1 MLRGVKNQKN
11 LQKNI
16 RTTEDSFIKA
26 EDSLVFESTFGG
38 RLINIKGSSWKVVG
52 KNGNVMLTGA

>member
-38 RLINIKGSSWKVVG
+38 RLINIKVRGSD
-52 KNGNVMLTGA
+52 